1 MPVYEY
7 HCRRCAKAFVETMH
21 VAEHES
27 RVPRCPRCEKKD
39 AVEKRMSAFSAVTSR
54 KSAGY

>member
-7 HCRRCAKAFVETMH
+7 FCRRCEQVFVETMH
-21 VAEHES
+21 VADHEKAP
-27 RVPRCPRCEKKD
+27 PRCPKCEKKD
-39 AVEKRMSAFSAVTSR
+39 KVEKRRSAFTAVTSR

>member
-7 HCRRCAKAFVETMH
+7 FCRRCEKGFTEEMH
-21 VAEHES
+21 VAEHD
-27 RVPRCPRCEKKD
+27 RNVPKCPRCERKD
-39 AVEKRMSAFSAVTSR
+39 AVEKRLSTFTPVTSH

>member
-7 HCRRCAKAFVETMH
+7 FCRRCEHAFVETMR
-21 VAEHES
+21 VAQHEKK
-27 RVPRCPRCEKKD
+27 VPRCPRCEKKD
-39 AVEKRMSAFSAVTSR
+39 AVEKRMSSFTAVTSR